1 LLRESNHETLDSAMD
16 FGRRGVSRCEK
27 KERWDRKIGS
37 LRRNTGPTSISCGG
51 LQSDRAM
58 RVDAYGALLRSTAS
72 ICAASLRPDIRSERS
87 LEREFDLAL
96 PAARLGRVNWSRGQ
110 T

>member
-1 LLRESNHETLDSAMD
+1 MKRLI
-16 FGRRGVSRCEK
+16 RRWILVAGVFRVVRK
-27 KERWDRKIGS
+27 KSVEDRKIGS

>member
-1 LLRESNHETLDSAMD
+1 MKRLI
-16 FGRRGVSRCEK
+16 RRWILVAGVFRVVRK
-27 KERWDRKIGS
+27 KSVEDRKIGS

-58 RVDAYGALLRSTAS
+58 LVDAYGALLRSTAS